1 MTVEDRRR
9 DDGPVT
15 QSGKTESGRTE
26 SDKAESDTAESYKH
40 EALRRRLQA
49 DIARMRP
56 DEALPTERRLAERY
70 EVSRATARRALQALR
85 EDGLIRSVRGV
96 GTFVSHPQ
104 ITKTSALTS
113 FSEDLRSRGYRP
125 GAELL
130 AAELVEAD
138 LHHSTALG
146 VDPGT
151 TLHRIERLRLG
162 DDFPICLETVYLSAE
177 RFPNLDESQLQGS
190 LSEALQVTHGVR
202 VVRATQQIRAVN
214 VTGRQAGLL
223 GVKEGSAA
231 LLVRR
236 TAFDDTGHVVE
247 YGESLCRGDL
257 YEFSLVVTK

>member
-1 MTVEDRRR
+1 VTVEDRRG
-9 DDGPVT
+9 DDGRAMKSTKSMKPM
-15 QSGKTESGRTE
+15 
-26 SDKAESDTAESYKH
+26 ESYKH

-56 DEALPTERRLAERY
+56 DEALPTERQLAERY
-70 EVSRATARRALQALR
+70 NVSRATARRALQALR

-104 ITKTSALTS
+104 ITKTSTLTS

-125 GAELL
+125 SSELL

-177 RFPNLDESQLQGS
+177 RFPNLDESLLKGS
-190 LSEALQVTHGVR
+190 LSEALQITQGVR

-214 VTGRQAGLL
+214 VTGRQARLL
-223 GVKEGSAA
+223 GVGEGSAA

-236 TAFDDTGHVVE
+236 TAYDETGHVVE

>member
-1 MTVEDRRR
+1 MTLKDTRR
-9 DDGPVT
+9 DDGPDAD
-15 QSGKTESGRTE
+15 SYKTESF
-26 SDKAESDTAESYKH
+26 KH
-40 EALRRRLQA
+40 EALRRLLQA

-56 DEALPTERRLAERY
+56 DEALPTERQLAERY
-70 EVSRATARRALQALR
+70 DVSRATARRALQALR

-104 ITKTSALTS
+104 ITKTSTLTS
-113 FSEDLRSRGYRP
+113 FSEDLRSRGYQP
-125 GAELL
+125 SAELL
-130 AAELVEAD
+130 AAEVVEAD
-138 LHHSTALG
+138 LHHATALG

-151 TLHRIERLRLG
+151 ALHRIERLRLG

-177 RFPNLDESQLQGS
+177 RFPSLDESLLKGS
-190 LSEALQVTHGVR
+190 LSEVLQNTHGVR

-214 VTGRQAGLL
+214 VTGRQARLL

>member
-1 MTVEDRRR
+1 VDVTVEDRRS
-9 DDGPVT
+9 DDGPAMET
-15 QSGKTESGRTE
+15 
-26 SDKAESDTAESYKH
+26 YKH
-40 EALRRRLQA
+40 EVLRRRLQA

-56 DEALPTERRLAERY
+56 DEALPTERQLAERY
-70 EVSRATARRALQALR
+70 NVSRATARRALQALR

-104 ITKTSALTS
+104 ITKTSTLTS

-125 GAELL
+125 SSELL

-138 LHHSTALG
+138 MHHATALG

-162 DDFPICLETVYLSAE
+162 DDFPICLETVHLSAE
-177 RFPNLDESQLQGS
+177 RFPDLDESLLKGS
-190 LSEALQVTHGVR
+190 LSEALQTTHGVR

-214 VTGRQAGLL
+214 VTGRQARLL
-223 GVKEGSAA
+223 GVRDGSAA

-247 YGESLCRGDL
+247 YGQSLCRGDL